1 MKQTKKKS
9 AKAGVV
15 TYFTTW
21 VFSFLL
27 MLIAV
32 VGVVICTVCNSK
44 YLQNQILTSK
54 FCAITLEELNE
65 NYTSYGNAGNIP
77 AEVMTSIITQDQIQ
91 QDMFKAVERLYGGD
105 RTAIQHPE
113 VAEKAKEVILANLEE
128 RGVTVTDEIQKGV
141 EDVATGCQE
150 DYDKYVQIFL
160 AAYIAPYIT
169 KISTMAWLAMGVLFF
184 TALVA
189 FFIVINLQRATP
201 ARLRWCMNAFSAAG
215 LFCIVLPVVFYCS
228 VNMHQLGIEPKT
240 LRLLLACYTNGVMN
254 SFFYFALIYFIVVG
268 ALTIAWRRGLKRY
281 RQVCREQKEHR
292 I

>member
-1 MKQTKKKS
+1 MKQTKKKP
-9 AKAGVV
+9 AKAGIV
-15 TYFTTW
+15 TYFATW

-44 YLQNQILTSK
+44 YLQNQILASK

-91 QDMFKAVERLYGGD
+91 QDMFKAAELLYEGD

-113 VAEKAKEVILANLEE
+113 VSEKAKEVIMANLEE

-150 DYDKYVQIFL
+150 DYDRYVQIFV

-169 KISTMAWLAMGVLFF
+169 KITTMSWLAMGVLFF
-184 TALVA
+184 TTLVA

-215 LFCIVLPVVFYCS
+215 LFCIVLPIVFYCS
-228 VNMHQLGIEPKT
+228 VNMGQLGIEPKT
-240 LRLLLACYTNGVMN
+240 LRVLLASYTNGVIN

-268 ALTIAWRRGLKRY
+268 ALAIAWHRGLKRY
-281 RQVCREQKEHR
+281 RQAYREQKEHR
-292 I
+292 M